1 MDEKQIEKIAQE
13 LSEKDLN
20 DLAAGKPLSSKAK
33 KVLKYVGIG
42 VVSAAA
48 AAGAGVGISALVGW
62 KTGKGPFNYLNNSKS
77 NSGGLSENF
86 GDTFSGNG
94 SGALDEDKDNGSGA
108 LGGDKDNGS
117 GALGG
122 DDKWYYVDGHIITD
136 DDGAMYPHY

>member
-48 AAGAGVGISALVGW
+48 AASAGVGIAALVGW
-62 KTGKGPFNYLNNSKS
+62 KTGKGPFNYLNNSKA
-77 NSGGLSENF
+77 N
-86 GDTFSGNG
+86 
-94 SGALDEDKDNGSGA
+94 NGSGA
-108 LGGDKDNGS
+108 LGGDN
-117 GALGG
+117 
-122 DDKWYYVDGHIITD
+122 KWYYVDGHIITD

>member
-48 AAGAGVGISALVGW
+48 AASAGVGIAALVGW

-86 GDTFSGNG
+86 GNMSSGNG
-94 SGALDEDKDNGSGA
+94 KGHLAETEALIS
-108 LGGDKDNGS
+108 
-117 GALGG
+117 
-122 DDKWYYVDGHIITD
+122 D
-136 DDGAMYPHY
+136 DDDALSYAEYMFQREQDEGKSDI

>member
-48 AAGAGVGISALVGW
+48 AASTGVGIAALVGW
-62 KTGKGPFNYLNNSKS
+62 KTGRGAFGYLHSGKENINS
-77 NSGGLSENF
+77 NSLTSTSTSNSVTSTSSSASSSDSKEYDPLLASW
-86 GDTFSGNG
+86 GDQ
-94 SGALDEDKDNGSGA
+94 
-108 LGGDKDNGS
+108 
-117 GALGG
+117 
-122 DDKWYYVDGHIITD
+122 IQ
-136 DDGAMYPHY
+136 